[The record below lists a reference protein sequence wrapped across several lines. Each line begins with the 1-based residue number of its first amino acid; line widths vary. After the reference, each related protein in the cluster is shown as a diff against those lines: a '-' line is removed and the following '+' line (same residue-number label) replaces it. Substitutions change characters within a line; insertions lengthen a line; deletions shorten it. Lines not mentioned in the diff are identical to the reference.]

1 MGLFS
6 SSSKKSSTYN
16 TTNQQEDNKVSTA
29 GYGDGVTVGG
39 SSGSFNRTYITDGGA
54 IAGAFDVSKEAMEQM
69 NDSLGKTYGFADDF
83 ADKVLEAGYYS
94 QDKASEVLQVAD
106 NMATSAFSQVE
117 KMSQSETANEIQ
129 TIGRYG
135 ALLIG
140 LAVAGM
146 VVVKLKG

>member
-6 SSSKKSSTYN
+6 SSSSSKTQN
-16 TTNQQEDNKVSTA
+16 FTETTTTNTDNRVSTA
-29 GYGDGVTVGG
+29 AYGDGLTVGG
-39 SSGSFNRTYITDGGA
+39 NNNETIVTDSGA

-69 NDSLGKTYGFADDF
+69 REAMGATYGFAGDF

-94 QDKASEVLQVAD
+94 QQQAGEVLTVAD
-106 NMATSAFSQVE
+106 QMATQAFNQVE
-117 KMSQSETANEIQ
+117 KISQSETANEIQ